1 MGRKDPKKK
10 KSSFSISY
18 KSFSTMFPQ
27 MWINE
32 INYSRGANI

>member
-1 MGRKDPKKK
+1 MGRKDPKNKN
-10 KSSFSISY
+10 SSFSISY

-32 INYSRGANI
+32 IQKTRGENI

>member
-10 KSSFSISY
+10 KSSFSMTY
-18 KSFSTMFPQ
+18 KSFFTMFPQ
-27 MWINE
+27 LWINE